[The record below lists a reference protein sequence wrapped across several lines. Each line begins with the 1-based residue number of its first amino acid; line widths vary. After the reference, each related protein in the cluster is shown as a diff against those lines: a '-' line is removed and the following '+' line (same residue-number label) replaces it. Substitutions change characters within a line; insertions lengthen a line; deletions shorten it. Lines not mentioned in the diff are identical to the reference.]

1 MADYDLAIIGGGLN
15 GVSLARDAAGRGLRV
30 ILLEQGDL
38 GGAASSAT
46 SRLVHGDLA
55 ALERRGFLRVRADL
69 AERNVWLGIA
79 PHLVRPTRFVIP
91 AHANERPPLRL
102 RAGLWLYDRLA
113 GRRLL
118 GATTLDV
125 THHPIGDALK
135 RPIGTAFEY
144 SDCLVDD
151 SRLVV
156 LTALDAAERGAEIRT
171 GARCIR
177 ADRERVWRLAVI
189 DRGHRRVLTARALAN
204 TTGAWSASTAEM
216 VLRQP
221 PPRVIARRVS
231 QIVVP
236 RLFDVDAVYVFQNS
250 DGRLIFASP
259 YMRVFTLIGTVAHPF
274 TGDPAVVTA
283 PAEDVVYLCTAAN
296 RYFRQQIQP
305 VDAVRIISG
314 ANMVF
319 SRASRG
325 AAMAGAMSFSARRRK
340 APLLTVFGGD
350 VTTARRRAERAVS
363 RLARLFPMAR
373 RWTATA
379 PLSRGDPA
387 DMAGVMSFGGRGRKA
402 PLLTMFGGDVT
413 TVRRR
418 AEQAVSQLA
427 RVFSMGPNW
436 TAAAPL
442 PGGDFAWDRF
452 DAEVE
457 AARERWRF
465 LTETEAQ
472 RLVGAYGSR
481 LDDVLGG
488 AKTRDDLGQ
497 SFGPELS
504 EAEVRY
510 LMTKEWAR
518 FPDDVLWRRSKLG
531 LTMSPAAQEALAAF
545 MATASGAGHSA
556 TVSEGSG
563 DSEVAKVEPR
573 PRRR

>member
-1 MADYDLAIIGGGLN
+1 MRMADYDLAIIGGGLN

-55 ALERRGFLRVRADL
+55 ALERRGFLRVRAAL
-69 AERNVWLGIA
+69 AEREVWLDIA

-102 RAGLWLYDRLA
+102 RTGLWLYDRLA
-113 GRRLL
+113 PRRLP

-125 THHPIGDALK
+125 THHPLGDALK
-135 RPIGTAFEY
+135 RPIGTAFEF

-156 LTALDAAERGAEIRT
+156 LTALDAAERGAEIHT
-171 GARCIR
+171 GARCVR
-177 ADRERVWRLAVI
+177 ADREGIWRLAVI

-204 TTGAWSASTAEM
+204 ATGAWSASIAET

-221 PPRVIARRVS
+221 LPRVTTTRVS

-236 RLFDVDAVYVFQNS
+236 RLFDVDAVYVFQNN
-250 DGRLIFASP
+250 DGRLIFASA
-259 YMRVFTLIGTVAHPF
+259 YMRDFTLIGTIAQPF

-283 PAEDVVYLCTAAN
+283 PAADVAYLCAAAN
-296 RYFRQQIQP
+296 RYFRRGIEP
-305 VDAVRIISG
+305 ADVVRIISG
-314 ANMVF
+314 ANTVL
-319 SRASRG
+319 SGGGEPG
-325 AAMAGAMSFSARRRK
+325 A
-340 APLLTVFGGD
+340 
-350 VTTARRRAERAVS
+350 
-363 RLARLFPMAR
+363 
-373 RWTATA
+373 
-379 PLSRGDPA
+379 
-387 DMAGVMSFGGRGRKA
+387 MAGVMSFDARRKRA
-402 PLLTMFGGDVT
+402 PLLSMFGGDVT

-418 AEQAVSQLA
+418 AEQAVSRLA
-427 RVFSMGPNW
+427 PFYPMTRRW
-436 TAAAPL
+436 TATAPL

-457 AARERWRF
+457 SACERWRF
-465 LTETEAQ
+465 LTEPEAQ

-481 LDDVLGG
+481 LAEMLGE
-488 AKTRDDLGQ
+488 AKNRAELGQ
-497 SFGPELS
+497 SFGPELT

-518 FPDDVLWRRSKLG
+518 FPDDILWRRSKLG
-531 LTMSPAAQEALAAF
+531 LTMPQPAREALAAF
-545 MATASGAGHSA
+545 MAGVTGLQANYSLPGIP
-556 TVSEGSG
+556 EGSR
-563 DSEVAKVEPR
+563 AL
-573 PRRR
+573 